1 MLTKS
6 GSAGKILPGL
16 LNKWAT
22 ETENESI
29 DASAKGLTSLFYKW
43 MIDFDMLLK
52 IQDTRVQKN
61 NPLLSKLNLANF
73 DFRTS

>member
-16 LNKWAT
+16 RNKWAT

-29 DASAKGLTSLFYKW
+29 DASAKGLISLLNKW
-43 MIDFDMLLK
+43 MIDFDLLLK

-61 NPLLSKLNLANF
+61 NPLLSKINLATF